1 MSTFKPQR
9 TRKSSENLK
18 ERWTFFYGTLVT
30 LNTAPVD
37 LELKDDTNPVLPR
50 PYPVSRVNEAMF
62 RKEVK
67 ILVKLGVL
75 EEAND

>member
-1 MSTFKPQR
+1 M
-9 TRKSSENLK
+9 
-18 ERWTFFYGTLVT
+18 
-30 LNTAPVD
+30 NTAPVD
-37 LELKDDTNPVLPR
+37 LELKNDTKPVCPR

-75 EEAND
+75 GEAND